1 MQVKLKQLFGFST
14 LFEEIKNEKLPL
26 RTAYKLSQLNREIQV
41 QEQFYREKLNEII
54 SRYGEYSE
62 DGNPILT
69 PDGRGVCLRPGTE
82 AQCHAEV
89 EELDEFE
96 VTLSNFT
103 FSFEDFPGIELT
115 ITQMELLF
123 PFFKE

>member
-54 SRYGEYSE
+54 SRYGECGE

-69 PDGRGVCLRPGTE
+69 QDGRGIRLRPGTE
-82 AQCHAEV
+82 AQCHTEI

-115 ITQMELLF
+115 VAQMELLL